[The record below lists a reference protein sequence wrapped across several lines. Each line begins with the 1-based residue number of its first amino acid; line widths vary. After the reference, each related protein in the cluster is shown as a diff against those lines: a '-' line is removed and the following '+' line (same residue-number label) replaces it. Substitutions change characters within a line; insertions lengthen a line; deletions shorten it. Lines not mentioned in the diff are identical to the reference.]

1 MINTMQ
7 TSQSMQHLVSV
18 ASTRSNK
25 SQERRRNGPIGNLKS
40 GISSVMQNQRVAK
53 MSQPYPSLIIRD
65 KSP

>member
-1 MINTMQ
+1 
-7 TSQSMQHLVSV
+7 MQHLVSV

-40 GISSVMQNQRVAK
+40 GISSVMQTQRVAK
-53 MSQPYPSLIIRD
+53 ISQPYPSLIIRD